1 VTVVVSGFEP
11 FDGALT
17 NPSWETAVRLAER
30 GEELVGDRVVAV
42 RLPVTFAGAWPVLD
56 AAIREHDPDVVVAL
70 GLAGGAPGVRLERVA
85 VNVRD
90 ARIPDNAGDRPVDVP
105 VAEGGPV
112 GYWSTLPLK
121 ASLAEVRAAGV
132 PVAVSSTAGTYVCN
146 DVFYALMHHW
156 GAGPGRRAGF
166 VHVPGADVVP
176 IEDQVSA
183 VAAVV
188 RHALLG
194 TPEPVLAGGTES

>member
-1 VTVVVSGFEP
+1 MTVVVSGFEP
-11 FDGALT
+11 FDGAVA
-17 NPSWETAVRLAER
+17 NPSWETAARLAER
-30 GEELVGDRVVAV
+30 GEGLVAERVVAV

-70 GLAGGAPGVRLERVA
+70 GLASGAPGVRLERVA

-90 ARIPDNAGDRPVDVP
+90 ARIPDNAGAQPVDVP
-105 VAEGGPV
+105 VVAGAPV

-121 ASLAEVRAAGV
+121 ASLAAIRAEGV
-132 PVAVSSTAGTYVCN
+132 PAGVSSTAGTYVCN

-156 GAGPGRRAGF
+156 GGPGRRAGL
-166 VHVPGADVVP
+166 VHVPDADVVP
-176 IEDQVSA
+176 IEDQVAA

>member
-11 FDGALT
+11 FDGALE
-17 NPSWETAVRLAER
+17 NPSWETAARLAER
-30 GEELVGDRVVAV
+30 GEALVGDRVVAV

-56 AAIREHDPDVVVAL
+56 AAIREHDPEVVVAL
-70 GLAGGAPGVRLERVA
+70 GLAGGASGVRLERVA

-90 ARIPDNAGDRPVDVP
+90 ARIPDNAGAQPVDLP

-121 ASLAEVRAAGV
+121 ASLAAIRATGV

-156 GAGPGRRAGF
+156 GARPGRRAGF

-176 IEDQVSA
+176 IADQVAA

-194 TPEPVLAGGTES
+194 SPEPALAAGSES

>member
-1 VTVVVSGFEP
+1 MTVLVSRFEP
-11 FDGALT
+11 FDGAVA
-17 NPSWETAVRLAER
+17 NPSWETASRLAER

-70 GLAGGAPGVRLERVA
+70 GLASGAPGVRLERVA

-90 ARIPDNAGDRPVDVP
+90 ARIPDNAGAQPVDVP
-105 VAEGGPV
+105 VVAGAPV

-121 ASLAEVRAAGV
+121 ASLAAIRTAGV
-132 PVAVSSTAGTYVCN
+132 PAGVSSTAGTYVCN

-156 GAGPGRRAGF
+156 GTGPGRRAGF
-166 VHVPGADVVP
+166 VHVPDADVVP
-176 IEDQVSA
+176 IEDQVAA

-194 TPEPVLAGGTES
+194 TTEPALAAGTES

>member
-11 FDGALT
+11 FDGAVT
-17 NPSWETAVRLAER
+17 NPSWEAAARLAER
-30 GEELVGDRVVAV
+30 GEELAGDRVAAV
-42 RLPVTFAGAWPVLD
+42 RLPVTFAEAWPVLG
-56 AAIREHDPDVVVAL
+56 AAIREHEPDVVVAL

-105 VAEGGPV
+105 VVEGGPV

-121 ASLAEVRAAGV
+121 ASLATIRATGV

-166 VHVPGADVVP
+166 VHVPGTDVVP
-176 IEDQVSA
+176 IEDQVAA

-194 TPEPVLAGGTES
+194 TPDPVLAGGTES

>member
-1 VTVVVSGFEP
+1 MTVVVSGFEP
-11 FDGALT
+11 FDGAGG
-17 NPSWETAVRLAER
+17 NPSWETAARLAER
-30 GEELVGDRVVAV
+30 GQELVGDRVVAV
-42 RLPVTFAGAWPVLD
+42 RLPVTFGGAWQVLD
-56 AAIREHDPDVVVAL
+56 AAIRAHDPDVVVAL
-70 GLAGGAPGVRLERVA
+70 GLAGGATRVRLERVA

-90 ARIPDNAGDRPVDVP
+90 ARIPDNGGAQPVDVP
-105 VAEGGPV
+105 VVAGAPV

-121 ASLAEVRAAGV
+121 ASLAAIRAADV
-132 PVAVSSTAGTYVCN
+132 PVEVSSTAGTYVCN

-166 VHVPGADVVP
+166 VHVPGSDVVP
-176 IEDQVSA
+176 IEDQAMA

-194 TPEPVLAGGTES
+194 TPDPVLAGGTES

>member
-1 VTVVVSGFEP
+1 MTVVVSGFEP
-11 FDGALT
+11 FDGAVT
-17 NPSWETAVRLAER
+17 NPSWETAARLAER

-42 RLPVTFAGAWPVLD
+42 RLPVTFVGAWPVLD
-56 AAIREHDPDVVVAL
+56 AAIREHGPDVVVAL

-121 ASLAEVRAAGV
+121 ASLAEIRAAGV
-132 PVAVSSTAGTYVCN
+132 PVAVSSTAGTFVCN

-156 GAGPGRRAGF
+156 GLGPGRRAGF

-194 TPEPVLAGGTES
+194 TPEPVLSGGTES